1 MFRPPVRLLALLLA
15 VSSGCAVGPDYRRP
29 DLATPAAWHAEN
41 AAAPSLADPDAA
53 LAAWWERF
61 GDARLSAFVERAAR
75 ESVELRLADA
85 RVQELLALRGVA
97 GASLWPELDA
107 AALATVKAGNAPSS
121 SLAALSALWELDVF
135 GGLRRGVE
143 AADADVGAA
152 IEGRRALLLALVGS
166 VATTYVELRG
176 LESQIATVRRNLAAQ
191 AETRSLTEAQRQA
204 GLASDLDVDRARAL
218 VSVTASEIPPL
229 ENARTV
235 AQNRLTVLLGAAPGS
250 LDAEL
255 GDPAPIPS
263 APAELVVG
271 VPADLLRRRPDLAR
285 AERELAA
292 ATARI
297 GEATAELYP
306 RFALVGS
313 VGLRASDIAKLV
325 SGSGAFAS
333 IGPSITWPVF
343 AAGRI
348 SSNVAASDAREQQ
361 ALARYELALLGA
373 LEEVENS
380 LDRHAREQIRR
391 LDLRDAVAASRD
403 AVELARLLYANG
415 VGGFLDVLVA
425 ERSLL
430 ETESRLVESETAVS
444 TSLVAVY
451 VALGGGWEQAEALR
465 LP

>member
-1 MFRPPVRLLALLLA
+1 LFRPPAPLLALLLA

-29 DLATPAAWHAEN
+29 ELATPAEWHAEG
-41 AAAPSLADPDAA
+41 APAPGPADPELA

-61 GDARLSAFVERAAR
+61 GDARLSVLVERAAR
-75 ESVELRLADA
+75 ESVALRLADA

-97 GASLWPELDA
+97 GASLWPELDSA
-107 AALATVKAGNAPSS
+107 VLATVKAGNAPSS

-152 IEGRRALLLALVGS
+152 IEDRRALLLALVGS

-176 LESQIATVRRNLAAQ
+176 LESQIATVRRNLEAQ
-191 AETRSLTEAQRQA
+191 VETRSLTEAQLRA

-229 ENARTV
+229 ENARTI

-255 GDPAPIPS
+255 GDPAPIPR

-306 RFALVGS
+306 RFTLVGS

-325 SGSGAFAS
+325 SGGGAFAS

-348 SSNVAASDAREQQ
+348 SANVAARDAREQQ

-391 LDLRDAVAASRD
+391 LDLRDAVAASQD

-425 ERSLL
+425 ERTLL
-430 ETESRLVESETAVS
+430 ETESRLVESETSVS

-451 VALGGGWEQAEALR
+451 VALGGGWQEAEALR
-465 LP
+465 LQ